1 MAVGR
6 LKKDRVTES
15 GNTAGRPSNAIIGDT
30 YYNGTLEVLEIYN
43 GTQWVAVSAPPSPPT
58 ITSVTDVGTGLAYAT
73 GGTFTVV
80 AGVGEGGST
89 PLQYNVSTTAGGFST
104 SSSSSTISL
113 AGLTPNTSFQ
123 VVVNGQNN
131 FGQSINSSPSSAV
144 TATTVPQT
152 PTIGTATASTTANE
166 ITVTWTLGNT
176 GGKVLSAITITP
188 YLNGT
193 TAQTSRTAATTSS
206 TSYTFTE
213 GQLTAGSSY
222 TFKVKTTNAN
232 GDSLESSATN
242 SATMPDLLII
252 NTLVIAGGGSGGSP
266 MGGGGG
272 AGGLVYSTSAF
283 APGTSYTVTI
293 GAGAPD
299 TSEYSTAASGSS
311 SNITGGSLSLTQAV
325 GGGGGGR
332 WNNSAPSS
340 GGSGGGGA
348 PNTGG
353 AAGTAGQGN
362 AGGSG
367 GQSGSQFPAGG
378 GGGAGAVGSNGSS
391 GDAADGGVGSSAYSS
406 WGAATSSGENVG
418 GTYYYAGGGGGGY
431 YLDTSGTPPTA
442 GPGGYGGGGY
452 GGRAND
458 NQSIIVVGSA
468 GTANTGGG
476 GGGSG
481 VYPGSSGNRVGKG
494 GGSGII
500 LMRISGSKTASSTT
514 GSPSRVES
522 GGYTYYTFTGSGSI
536 TF

>member
-6 LKKDRVTES
+6 LKKDRITTS
-15 GNTAGRPSNAIIGDT
+15 GNTAARPSNPEIGDT
-30 YYNGTLEVLEIYN
+30 HYDGTLGFLMIYD
-43 GTQWVAVSAPPSPPT
+43 GTVWVPSSAPASQPT
-58 ITSVTDVGTGLAYAT
+58 IVVTDVGTNIAYGTVQGSVAFTEGAT
-73 GGTFTVV
+73 GGKAAGFTATQSAQTVTQSSTPIV
-80 AGVGEGGST
+80 LTITGNPGSYSFGGSAFNAFGT
-89 PLQYNVSTTAGGFST
+89 SPASNSVSQTLTSLPQAPTINTTTLSA
-104 SSSSSTISL
+104 
-113 AGLTPNTSFQ
+113 ADA
-123 VVVNGQNN
+123 VVN
-131 FGQSINSSPSSAV
+131 
-144 TATTVPQT
+144 
-152 PTIGTATASTTANE
+152 
-166 ITVTWTLGNT
+166 WTLNSN
-176 GGKVLSAITITP
+176 GGKALSAITITP

-193 TAQTSRTAATTSS
+193 TAQTPVNAATTSS
-206 TSYTFTE
+206 TSHTVT
-213 GQLTAGSSY
+213 GLTQGSSY

-232 GDSLESSATN
+232 GVSLESSASN
-242 SATMPDLLII
+242 SVTIPAVYQME
-252 NTLVIAGGGSGGSP
+252 TLVVAGGGAGGSP

-272 AGGLVYSTSAF
+272 AGGLVYTNSASF
-283 APGTSYTVTI
+283 EQGVSYTVTV
-293 GAGAPD
+293 GAGAGD
-299 TSEYSTAASGSS
+299 TSEYSTASSGSP

-325 GGGGGGR
+325 GGGGAGR
-332 WNNSAPSS
+332 WNNQNASS

-378 GGGAGAVGSNGSS
+378 GGGAGAVGANGGS
-391 GDAADGGVGSSAYSS
+391 GDAADGGNGLSTYSS

-431 YLDTSGTPPTA
+431 YLDTSGAPPTA
-442 GPGGYGGGGY
+442 APGGYGGGGY
-452 GGRAND
+452 GGRGND

-494 GGSGII
+494 GGSGIVI
-500 LMRISGSKTASSTT
+500 IKYNGTITAASTS
-514 GSPSRVES
+514 GSPSRAVS